1 MPPDEILRVVLVDDE
16 PPALDRLRDAVAAL
30 PGFAVTGEAR
40 DGREAGAMI
49 AAAPPHIAIVDIEM
63 PGMNG
68 LDLVRSLDP
77 ATMPVVIFAT
87 AYDHHAISAFEVGA
101 SDYVLKPIDYDRLHA
116 ALRRA
121 RVICDS
127 GRRGEATAALLRQI
141 DTLKAQLGGDE
152 DDAYL
157 RDIWVQKRSE
167 FRRIDVRDIDW
178 LQSERDFVRIFSRGE
193 SYLLRETL
201 AGLEARLD
209 PAQFIRIHRGYILNT
224 MRPLTLHRTLRGG
237 LSARVADGMTL
248 AVGRTYVRAL
258 RERLHLPRT

>member
-1 MPPDEILRVVLVDDE
+1 MPPDEVLRVVLVDDE
-16 PPALDRLRDAVAAL
+16 PPALDRLRDAVGAM
-30 PGFAVTGEAR
+30 PGFLVVAEAR
-40 DGREAGAMI
+40 DGGEAVATI
-49 AAAPPHIAIVDIEM
+49 AAAAPHIAIIDIEM

-101 SDYVLKPIDYDRLHA
+101 SDFVLKPIDYDRLHA

-121 RVICDS
+121 RMICDS
-127 GRRGEATAALLRQI
+127 GGRGEATAALLRQI
-141 DTLKAQLGGDE
+141 DTLKAQLGGD
-152 DDAYL
+152 DDDPWL

-224 MRPLTLHRTLRGG
+224 LRPLTLHRTLRGG
-237 LSARVADGMTL
+237 LAARVADGTTL